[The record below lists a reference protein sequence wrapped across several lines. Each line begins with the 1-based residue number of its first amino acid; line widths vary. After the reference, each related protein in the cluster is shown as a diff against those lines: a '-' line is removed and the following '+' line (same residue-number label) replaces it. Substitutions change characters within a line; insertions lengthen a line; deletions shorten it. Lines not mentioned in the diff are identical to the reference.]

1 MIEIER
7 KFLVSSKDF
16 KTEAVKQ
23 YRIKQGYIS
32 RDPERT
38 VRIRISNTKA
48 FITVKGKT
56 SEDGTSRF
64 EWEKEIDLP
73 DAQNL
78 IKLCEGNL
86 IEKIRYHI
94 NIENHEFV
102 VDEFLGS
109 QEGLILAEIEL
120 SHPNEKFQ
128 KPKWLADEVT
138 GQPKYYNASM

>member
-32 RDPERT
+32 RDSERT